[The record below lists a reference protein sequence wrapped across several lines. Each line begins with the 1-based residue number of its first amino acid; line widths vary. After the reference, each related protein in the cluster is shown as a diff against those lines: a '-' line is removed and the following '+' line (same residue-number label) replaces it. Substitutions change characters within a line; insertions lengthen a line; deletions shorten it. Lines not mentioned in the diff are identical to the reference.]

1 MLDRA
6 PFLRDEI
13 PYQMVRPICE
23 AQDALCLKTPD
34 ETLLFVQKK
43 GQIGWLWL
51 AKELTEERK
60 DVLIRDLLDFSH
72 RVQLPGIAG
81 EPDTAER
88 FSRIYG
94 QATGLSGHLSLLTE
108 SYICPKLI
116 RPEPTQGSLHRAEE
130 RNIDEVA
137 QFMTGFSADA
147 LGIADDPQSL
157 RPKAENAIHRGNLYL
172 WRVDNRP
179 VSMAQIAHRGP
190 RLARINEVYTPRSFR
205 HRGYAR
211 ATVAGLCSLILAEGL
226 IPTLYADV
234 KNPVANLL
242 YRSLGFEEKGR
253 IADIRFS

>member
-13 PYQMVRPICE
+13 PYQMVKPICE

-34 ETLLFVQKK
+34 ETMLFVQNK
-43 GQIGWLWL
+43 GRSGWLWL
-51 AKELTEERK
+51 AKELTEEHK
-60 DVLIRDLLDFSH
+60 NE
-72 RVQLPGIAG
+72 RVQELLYFPGVRHPGIIG

-94 QATGLSGHLSLLTE
+94 QATGLSGHLYLLTE
-108 SYICPKLI
+108 SYLCPKLI
-116 RPEPTQGSLHRAEE
+116 LPEPTQGSLHPAEE

-137 QFMTGFSADA
+137 QFMAGFSTDA

-157 RPKAENAIHRGNLYL
+157 RSKAENAIHRGNLYL

-190 RLARINEVYTPRSFR
+190 RLARINEVYTPRPFR
-205 HRGYAR
+205 NQGYAR

-234 KNPVANLL
+234 KNPAANLL